1 MASSP
6 SRPPSADVPANAL
19 VRVGY
24 IFRPHG
30 VKGEIKVDPEATDDP
45 ERFYDLDR
53 VYVGHDPESV
63 RRHRITSV
71 RLQETK
77 RGITVILRLD
87 GVDGRTAAEAIAK
100 QNLYAH
106 EDDLDLS
113 LDEVFIHD
121 VVGVEVVSEAGN
133 ALGTVSGVMQM
144 PGHDVLVVA
153 RPDADDALIPA
164 VEAFVVDLD
173 LETRR
178 LTLRPIDG
186 LL

>member
-1 MASSP
+1 MASS
-6 SRPPSADVPANAL
+6 SSAANVPASAL

-30 VKGEIKVDPEATDDP
+30 VKGEIKVNPEATDDP
-45 ERFYDLDR
+45 ERFYDLDQ
-53 VYVGHDPESV
+53 VYVGHDPQST
-63 RRHRITSV
+63 RPHRIASV

-87 GVDGRTAAEAIAK
+87 DVEGRTAAEGIAK

-113 LDEVFIHD
+113 ADEVFIHD
-121 VVGVEVVSEAGN
+121 IVGVEVVSEAGDV
-133 ALGTVSGVMQM
+133 LGAVSGVMQL

-153 RPDADDALIPA
+153 RPNADDALIPA
-164 VEAFVVDLD
+164 VEEFVVDLD
-173 LETRR
+173 LESGR
-178 LTLRPIDG
+178 LVLRPIEG